1 VRGQRGGD
9 RKIEIA
15 HPAAPARQAS
25 ERCGERGQPAHHLK
39 DQLREINPGEHH
51 LQPPAQIDKARRV
64 RDRVD
69 LLGM

>member
-9 RKIEIA
+9 RDIEIA
-15 HPAAPARQAS
+15 HPGPPAGQAS

-39 DQLREINPGEHH
+39 DQFREIDAWEHR
-51 LQPPAQIDKARRV
+51 LQPATQIDKARRV

-69 LLGM
+69 LLGV